1 MFERNVDLSNRF
13 QQSLLFCDWKENNNN
28 NDNQK
33 TKGTATQR
41 TKSRVDEWTSSA
53 PEIKLPP
60 PRLTPTFLGTS
71 ANHINVC
78 QTLLSS
84 FPLESFYSAWPH
96 QSLSPVPPP
105 LPHTPQ
111 MCQSTTTTLPLLPPS
126 VGPKSGR
133 FLPAVGRTEVKV
145 GADDDDDDVTARA
158 VLCRL

>member
-105 LPHTPQ
+105 PPPHPPNVPINYHHPPTP
-111 MCQSTTTTLPLLPPS
+111 
-126 VGPKSGR
+126 
-133 FLPAVGRTEVKV
+133 PALRRAEV
-145 GADDDDDDVTARA
+145 RA
-158 VLCRL
+158 ISPGCRQDRGEGGG